1 MLFLDLLHTLI
12 DNATLLFPF
21 VLGYSYL
28 ARRVAGHEV
37 LRHVVPGIIFGVCGL
52 MNMISPYYIQPGVF
66 IDSRTIIVAIS
77 TAQGG
82 FVSGFITAVMLSIY
96 RLSIGG
102 VGIAS
107 ALPGIWLNVGLGLI
121 FYHYLRRNPTTNMS
135 LTTVGWRYL
144 IFGIVSTILAVAP
157 FWLLPAD
164 IRDQMLAGASIPMF
178 IILPFM
184 GVIAGVLLYE
194 LDQYFNTVTELSH
207 ERNMLRTLID
217 NIPDYIFIKDAN
229 LRFILSNPAH
239 TRAAR
244 AASARELVG
253 KSAGGHF
260 PPELSAQY
268 EADDMRVLGGQSLIA
283 QERQSVDEYGNRIY
297 VSTTKVPIR
306 DQLGRVTG
314 VIGISRDITAEKQ
327 RSEQLQQLEA
337 ERQRT
342 RMLKVFIQN
351 ASHDFRTPL
360 SIISTKSYLLWRD
373 PNGAER
379 DERIAIINAQI
390 TRITRLMNDTLEM
403 IELNEGVIHYQFET
417 LNISETLRSA
427 TANFEARIQENQQV
441 LTLIIPHELIEIE
454 ADERLLR
461 LALKHVLGNA
471 VIYTPEGGKI
481 TVSLLRSGDR
491 VYINVEDTGMGIA
504 PEDQPHIFE
513 PLYRADKARSLSGG
527 AGLGLSISQKIIEG
541 HHGDIRLTSAVGH
554 GTTVCLELPV
564 TQPPLPTEVHQAHGR
579 RPRIDRPLLK
589 TDAFV

>member
-1 MLFLDLLHTLI
+1 MLFVDLLHTLI

-21 VLGYSYL
+21 TLGYSYL
-28 ARRVAGHEV
+28 ARRIAGHTL
-37 LRHVVPGIIFGVCGL
+37 LRHVVPGVLFGVCGL
-52 MNMISPYYIQPGVF
+52 MNMLSPFYLQPGVF
-66 IDSRTIIVAIS
+66 IDSRNIIVAIS
-77 TAQGG
+77 SAQGG
-82 FVSGFITAVMLSIY
+82 FISGLITAVIISIY
-96 RLSIGG
+96 RLGIGG
-102 VGIAS
+102 PGIAA
-107 ALPGIWLNVGLGLI
+107 ALPAIWLNLLLGTLFYRYQHRSSSTYLTLTSVVRRYFVFGLI
-121 FYHYLRRNPTTNMS
+121 STL
-135 LTTVGWRYL
+135 LA
-144 IFGIVSTILAVAP
+144 IVP
-157 FWLLPAD
+157 FWLLPSD
-164 IRDQMLAGASIPMF
+164 VRDRMFAGASVPMF

-314 VIGISRDITAEKQ
+314 VIGISRDITADKL
-327 RSEQLQQLEA
+327 RIEQLQQLEA

-373 PNGAER
+373 PHGAER
-379 DERIAIINAQI
+379 DERIAVINAQI

-403 IELNEGVIHYQFET
+403 IELNEGVINYEFELLDLSQLVRT
-417 LNISETLRSA
+417 VVTD
-427 TANFEARIQENQQV
+427 FEARAQESQHT
-441 LTLIIPHELIEIE
+441 LTLAISPERIEIQ
-454 ADERLLR
+454 ADERLIR
-461 LALKHVLGNA
+461 LALKHIVGNA
-471 VIYTPEGGKI
+471 ISYTPEGGKI

-541 HHGDIRLTSAVGH
+541 HHGDIRLTSVLDH
-554 GTTVCLELPV
+554 GTTVCLELPCM
-564 TQPPLPTEVHQAHGR
+564 QPPPVLIPPQVAMSGAWSPSPH
-579 RPRIDRPLLK
+579 
-589 TDAFV
+589 